1 MSSQPANNGDEK
13 VAEFISK
20 AAAEKT
26 EVKNETYKHK
36 YKWRGEE
43 ITILVILYAISVSLA
58 VWGLKT
64 DMNIGMFIASGIA
77 LVLAIAVTHLGA
89 SRKHKSRLI
98 ATYSETTG
106 DFTVEGNGYK
116 PKDNTVKIP
125 QVTRVF
131 VKKKATRVDDIDP
144 KDLLVLSKDSGKGG
158 VEIPMRLAGRPGLI
172 DFLEELSKKAN
183 PKGDA
188 KIDEFFEAAKAYKG

>member
-13 VAEFISK
+13 IAEGISK

-26 EVKNETYKHK
+26 EVKSETYKHK

-43 ITILVILYAISVSLA
+43 ITILVILYAISIALA
-58 VWGLKT
+58 IWGFKT
-64 DMNIGMFIASGIA
+64 EMNIGMFIAAGIA
-77 LVLAIAVTHLGA
+77 LVLAGAVTHLGA

-116 PKDNTVKIP
+116 ADKNTIKIP
-125 QVTRVF
+125 EVTRVF
-131 VKKKATRVDDIDP
+131 VKKKATRVDNIDP
-144 KDLLVLSKDSGKGG
+144 KDLLVISKDSGKSG
-158 VEIPMRLAGRPGLI
+158 VEIPMRLVGRPGLI
-172 DFLEELSKKAN
+172 DFLEALSKKAN
-183 PKGDA
+183 PKGDTRVN
-188 KIDEFFEAAKAYKG
+188 EFFEAAKEYNG